1 MHVSLPAIKPMN
13 LLLASVALAATTSL
27 AQQVLP
33 VKVTPVAARNFER
46 RFLVQGSLQ
55 TKNFANVAARTGGN
69 LDAIWVDDGDRVE
82 AGKTVL
88 FQVDPVAQS
97 NAVTAAEQDLAVA
110 RAACAVSRA
119 ASEKTAAESLKAERD
134 FKRYSR
140 LHEKGTVTDNE
151 FEIYETAYIVTQ
163 AALRLT
169 KAEVELAEARVVQA
183 EAALRIAQKDLE
195 DTRIF
200 APISGI
206 VNKRAAEPGE
216 HLAAGQVVLRIDDP
230 TVVEAVAYL
239 PATLYPEAEPGKA
252 TFRLSADREDLGSHP
267 IVYRSPT
274 IDPILRTFEVK
285 GLIENNPAAIPG
297 NMASFSFVFE
307 KRDGL
312 AVPDASI
319 VARLN
324 RSVVFVVKD
333 GKANMRDVKAGL
345 RNDGWTEILEGL
357 AEGEQILVE
366 GQSQATDGVAVDIR

>member
-33 VKVTPVAARNFER
+33 VKVTPVAARTFER

-252 TFRLSADREDLGSHP
+252 TF
-267 IVYRSPT
+267 
-274 IDPILRTFEVK
+274 
-285 GLIENNPAAIPG
+285 
-297 NMASFSFVFE
+297 
-307 KRDGL
+307 
-312 AVPDASI
+312 
-319 VARLN
+319 
-324 RSVVFVVKD
+324 
-333 GKANMRDVKAGL
+333 
-345 RNDGWTEILEGL
+345 
-357 AEGEQILVE
+357 
-366 GQSQATDGVAVDIR
+366 

>member
-1 MHVSLPAIKPMN
+1 MN

-27 AQQVLP
+27 AQQTLP

-46 RFLVQGSLQ
+46 RFLVHGSLQ

-69 LDAIWVDDGDRVE
+69 LDHIWVDDGDRVE

-119 ASEKTAAESLKAERD
+119 ASDKTAAESLKAERD
-134 FKRYSR
+134 FNRYSR

-183 EAALRIAQKDLE
+183 EAALRIAQKALD
-195 DTRIF
+195 DTRII

-216 HLAAGQVVLRIDDP
+216 QLDAGQVVLRIDDP
-230 TVVEAVAYL
+230 ASVEATAYL
-239 PATLYPEAEPGKA
+239 PAALYTEAEPNKA
-252 TFRLSADREDLGSHP
+252 TFRLSADGEDLGSYP
-267 IVYRSPT
+267 VIYRSPT

-285 GLIENNPAAIPG
+285 GLIENNPAAVPG
-297 NMASFSFVFE
+297 NMAGFTFVFE
-307 KRDGL
+307 KRKGL
-312 AVPDASI
+312 SVPDAS
-319 VARLN
+319 VLARLN

-333 GKANMRDVKAGL
+333 GKANMRDVKTGL

-357 AEGEQILVE
+357 AEGEQVLVE
-366 GQSQATDGVAVDIR
+366 GQSQATDGIAVSVR

>member
-1 MHVSLPAIKPMN
+1 M
-13 LLLASVALAATTSL
+13 
-27 AQQVLP
+27 
-33 VKVTPVAARNFER
+33 
-46 RFLVQGSLQ
+46 QGSLQ

-274 IDPILRTFEVK
+274 ID
-285 GLIENNPAAIPG
+285 
-297 NMASFSFVFE
+297 
-307 KRDGL
+307 
-312 AVPDASI
+312 
-319 VARLN
+319 
-324 RSVVFVVKD
+324 RSCAPLK
-333 GKANMRDVKAGL
+333 
-345 RNDGWTEILEGL
+345 
-357 AEGEQILVE
+357 
-366 GQSQATDGVAVDIR
+366 

>member
-33 VKVTPVAARNFER
+33 VKVTPVAARTFER

-151 FEIYETAYIVTQ
+151 FEIYETAYIVTRQ
-163 AALRLT
+163 PAPDEGRS
-169 KAEVELAEARVVQA
+169 ELAEARVVQA
-183 EAALRIAQKDLE
+183 EAARRIVRKTWKIRYPRRSPASSTNARRAGRISPPDRLSASTILRCRGRRLSAGYA
-195 DTRIF
+195 F
-200 APISGI
+200 
-206 VNKRAAEPGE
+206 PGPS
-216 HLAAGQVVLRIDDP
+216 R
-230 TVVEAVAYL
+230 
-239 PATLYPEAEPGKA
+239 KA
-252 TFRLSADREDLGSHP
+252 TFKPRRRRLGFSS

-274 IDPILRTFEVK
+274 ID
-285 GLIENNPAAIPG
+285 
-297 NMASFSFVFE
+297 
-307 KRDGL
+307 
-312 AVPDASI
+312 
-319 VARLN
+319 
-324 RSVVFVVKD
+324 RSCAPLK
-333 GKANMRDVKAGL
+333 
-345 RNDGWTEILEGL
+345 
-357 AEGEQILVE
+357 
-366 GQSQATDGVAVDIR
+366 